1 MQILLQ
7 VCAWLHPFIYTYMWM
22 NAPCDA
28 AALIAIGSAV
38 LLLLGLQQAGPL
50 WPQNALGYTATLVT
64 RDKDRNV
71 SL

>member
-1 MQILLQ
+1 
-7 VCAWLHPFIYTYMWM
+7 M

-38 LLLLGLQQAGPL
+38 LLLLGLQQAGLL
-50 WPQNALGYTATLVT
+50 WPQNALGYTATLVS